1 MTNPVETETL
11 PLMELVAQ
19 LRAAATSA
27 TPEQWKTVY
36 NTIYVRKENGAG
48 LAGQTVAMATFKKDV
63 EYIAA
68 ACPLNV
74 IRLVEAIERLQGDGD
89 DLEGWL
95 DHNGTWDEFN
105 EWKESRNA

>member
-1 MTNPVETETL
+1 MTNPVEEETL
-11 PLMELVAQ
+11 PLIELVAM
-19 LRAAATSA
+19 LRRTAQSA

-36 NTIYVRKENGAG
+36 NTIYVKKENGAG

-74 IRLVEAIERLQGDGD
+74 IRLVESIERQWK
-89 DLEGWL
+89 EGEVF
-95 DHNGTWDEFN
+95 DEFLTKTDNWPAFN
-105 EWKESRNA
+105 EWMENQK

>member
-11 PLMELVAQ
+11 PLVDLIAQ
-19 LRAAATSA
+19 LRRVAMNA
-27 TPEQWKTVY
+27 TPEEWKTVY
-36 NTIYVRKENGAG
+36 NTIYVKKENGAG

-74 IRLVEAIERLQGDGD
+74 IRLVEALERQKEEGDR
-89 DLEGWL
+89 LEAWL
-95 DHNGTWDEFN
+95 DHNNAWDEFN
-105 EWKESRNA
+105 EWLETRDA